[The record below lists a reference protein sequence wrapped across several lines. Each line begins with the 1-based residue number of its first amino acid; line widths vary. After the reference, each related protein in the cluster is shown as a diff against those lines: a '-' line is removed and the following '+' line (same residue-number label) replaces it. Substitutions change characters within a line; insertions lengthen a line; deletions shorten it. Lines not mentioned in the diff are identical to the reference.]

1 MSYRAYTLI
10 SYLIVIVSLSFSYP
24 TYSKNE
30 IISKHD
36 YKLYKSNIHFASTT
50 YILSKSESDFTFQ
63 IISRTDGI
71 FKLKKD
77 DRKETSVFKKH
88 GDKVDPVSYIFSR
101 KKRDKEDVIKTFFN
115 LNENYAYSLTNGKK
129 TEHMDLEYS
138 LDRLSVQIDYQN
150 SMRNGVFE
158 KAYNII
164 DKGRLRKYIYT
175 IYSNEVI
182 DSILG
187 KVNAIVIKRSIENN
201 KRSTLTWYA
210 IDYDFIP
217 IKIEQY
223 RKNSVQF
230 TVILDR
236 IK

>member
-101 KKRDKEDVIKTFFN
+101 KKWSLLLFSW
-115 LNENYAYSLTNGKK
+115 LAYK
-129 TEHMDLEYS
+129 
-138 LDRLSVQIDYQN
+138 R
-150 SMRNGVFE
+150 GVF
-158 KAYNII
+158 NI
-164 DKGRLRKYIYT
+164 
-175 IYSNEVI
+175 
-182 DSILG
+182 
-187 KVNAIVIKRSIENN
+187 
-201 KRSTLTWYA
+201 
-210 IDYDFIP
+210 
-217 IKIEQY
+217 Y
-223 RKNSVQF
+223 RFYFFSFNY
-230 TVILDR
+230 LE
-236 IK
+236 